1 MEVIKRDGDVEE
13 VSFDKIKNRIRQL
26 CLGYTRHDIPNPL
39 PALHVDPIAITQ
51 KVIGRLYNRVKTAEI
66 DELSAQICVSMM
78 TDDLEYGELAS
89 RIIISNNHKNTDE
102 LFSEKMRRLYD
113 NRVNGEHSPLLARD
127 FVEFV
132 QANATIIHDMIDYQ
146 RDYLFDYFGFK
157 TLEKSY
163 LMKIGGVVVERVQD
177 LFMRVSCAL
186 HIGDIVSALQ
196 SYNLISKKYFIHAT
210 PTLYHAGIPRA
221 QLLSCFLLGIE
232 DSVSGIFKNLADVG
246 QISKWAGGIG
256 IHMSNI
262 RSKNSLIRGTNGRA
276 NGIIPMLKMYNDASK
291 FINQSGKRP
300 GSIAIYMEPHHP
312 EIIEFLQLRKN
323 HGVEDERARDLF
335 LAVWLSDLFMRR
347 VDADEMWSLFDPN
360 ECPELNDVYG
370 EEYERLYHQYEEA
383 GRAKKQLKAR
393 TVWKAIMDSQIETGT
408 PYVLFKDNVNQK
420 SNQSNVGIIRS
431 SNLCAEIVEYSD
443 AKEYACCVL
452 ASIALPAFVKEDR
465 TIDYSKLEEVV
476 SIIVRNLNKVID
488 LNYYPVPETELSN
501 KRHRPLGIGVQGL
514 ADLFIKMR
522 VAFDSEEARQINREL
537 FESIYYFALK
547 ESAALAKR
555 VEDIDRNYTGAGAMH
570 FAIDGYIKPAVS
582 RPDAGTGTM
591 NNAGAGTG
599 ARHNAGAY
607 STFAG
612 SPMSRGQFQFDLW
625 GVTPSDRH
633 DWDALRRD
641 IQESGIR
648 NSLLIALM
656 PTASTSQIL
665 GNNECIEP
673 YTSNI
678 YSRRTIAGDFIIV
691 NKYLVNDLQK
701 IGMWSPSMKNRI
713 IANNG
718 SIANIEEIPQSLKDL
733 YKTVWEIKQK
743 AIIQLSIDRG
753 PFICQTQSLNLFFE
767 EPDYNKL
774 TGALFYGWRNGLKT
788 GSYYIRSRP
797 RVQAQQF
804 TIDPTL
810 VKKRAVPVAQSEPEP
825 VPESANETSGDNKI
839 AICTLDNREGC
850 EMCSS

>member
-1 MEVIKRDGDVEE
+1 MEVIKRNGDVEE
-13 VSFDKIKNRIRQL
+13 VSFDKIKNRIRKLTNGFTQEN
-26 CLGYTRHDIPNPL
+26 IPNPL
-39 PALHVDPIAITQ
+39 PSLHVDPIIITQ

-66 DELSAQICVSMM
+66 DELSAQICISMM
-78 TDDLEYGELAS
+78 TENLEYGDLAS
-89 RIIISNNHKNTDE
+89 RIIISNNHKNTSSI
-102 LFSEKMRRLYD
+102 FSEKMQQLYD
-113 NRVNGEHSPLLARD
+113 NRVNGEHSPLLSED
-127 FVEFV
+127 FNQFV
-132 QANATIIHDMIDYQ
+132 QDNSAVINNAIDYQ

-163 LMKIGGVVVERVQD
+163 LMKIKGQVIERIQD

-186 HIGDIVSALQ
+186 HTDNLASALQ

-262 RSKNSLIRGTNGRA
+262 RCKNSLIRGTNGRA
-276 NGIIPMLKMYNDASK
+276 NGIIPMLKLYNDTSK

-347 VDADEMWSLFDPN
+347 VDSDEMWSLFDPD
-360 ECPELNDVYG
+360 ECPGLNDVYG
-370 EEYERLYHQYEEA
+370 EEYERLYHQYERE
-383 GRAKKQLKAR
+383 GRAKKQIKTR
-393 TVWKAIMDSQIETGT
+393 IVWKAIMDSQIETGT
-408 PYVLFKDNVNQK
+408 PYVLFKDNINRK
-420 SNQSNVGIIRS
+420 NNQSNVGIIRS

-443 AKEYACCVL
+443 ASEYACCVL
-452 ASIALPAFVKEDR
+452 ASIALPAFVRDNHS
-465 TIDYSKLEEVV
+465 IDYDKLEEVV
-476 SIIVRNLNKVID
+476 STIVRNLNKVID
-488 LNYYPVPETELSN
+488 LNYYPVPETERSN

-514 ADLFIKMR
+514 ADLFIKMG
-522 VAFDSEEARQINREL
+522 VAFDSEEARVINRDL
-537 FESIYYFALK
+537 FESIYYYAVK
-547 ESAALAKR
+547 ESVALAK
-555 VEDIDRNYTGAGAMH
+555 TSG
-570 FAIDGYIKPAVS
+570 S
-582 RPDAGTGTM
+582 
-591 NNAGAGTG
+591 
-599 ARHNAGAY
+599 Y

-612 SPMSRGQFQFDLW
+612 SPISCGQFQFDLW
-625 GVTPSDRH
+625 GVQPSSRH
-633 DWDALRRD
+633 DWSNLRRE
-641 IQESGIR
+641 IQETGIR
-648 NSLLIALM
+648 NSLLVALM

-691 NKYLVNDLQK
+691 NKYLVKDLQRR
-701 IGMWSPSMKNRI
+701 GLWSLEMKNRI

-733 YKTVWEIKQK
+733 YKTVWEMKQK
-743 AIIQLSIDRG
+743 SIIQLSIDRG
-753 PFICQTQSLNLFFE
+753 PFVCQTQSLNLFFE

-804 TIDPTL
+804 TIDPSL
-810 VKKRAVPVAQSEPEP
+810 VKKKEQISSSDRDHQQV
-825 VPESANETSGDNKI
+825 ESNDENKVM
-839 AICTLDNREGC
+839 ICTLDNRESC